1 MSIVKSPP
9 PRGRFD
15 ESLDIFSAWIFR
27 VPTLVL
33 NVILTLVLSL
43 PALRLMRPLFSTGTK
58 HSWAGRILRTFLVL
72 VVGVLITQLQIFL
85 TAFAVFTV
93 AIGIYLA
100 FDPSALAEFN
110 LRAVLALFIIRL
122 VGTLGTIILTVMFD
136 RPFLDSF
143 SEIDEDLPGLR
154 FVLQKR
160 IGLTKAMISVGS
172 TMILMGLSLMPLSA
186 LLLALPAVNPD
197 EAVLTDVVARARS
210 RWVGLARRAAGVL
223 TALALVLAI
232 VAFATEIITRL
243 NLAGDTFYGTI
254 SRKVLPAG
262 LTSRLP
268 HSLVDQ
274 WPYVIFLI
282 YMIDLAI
289 LAVIAKV
296 PFSYSLRN
304 LVVRWHITA
313 LTAVAF
319 IVVLFMLTFMLAFVN
334 GMTKLTEQSGHPGNV
349 MVLSDGATDEL
360 FSNLGYGD
368 VDNID
373 RIRATED
380 EFGNP
385 LAKPI
390 AVKTIK
396 SDGKTVYLGSRETYC
411 VINHL
416 IPNTN
421 RRRFIQVRI
430 IVEAPV
436 SAAVHQL
443 ELVDKS
449 HNWFTRTGVND
460 KSQVECVL
468 GQGVA
473 ATLGE
478 DVGKKSL
485 QPGDTFELGDLIWV
499 VTGIMKTEGT
509 TFGSE
514 VWCSNLNKVTDAF
527 GKKNYTT
534 YVLRVDDE
542 SEAGARAMAYHI
554 RNRYQTQ
561 KLKAVPEKEYF
572 AELNKN
578 NQQTLYTI
586 IVVAIVMAIGGIFGV
601 MNTMY
606 AAIAQRTKDIG
617 VLRLLGFKRWQ
628 VLVAFL
634 LESMTIALI
643 GGLAGVLLGSLC
655 NGFEV
660 TSIASSGQGGGGK
673 TVAAKLVVDRDV
685 FLIGILFTLVMGRL
699 GGLVPALSAMRLKI
713 LESLR

>member
-1 MSIVKSPP
+1 MAVETPSNVTKPAGKSP
-9 PRGRFD
+9 
-15 ESLDIFSAWIFR
+15 
-27 VPTLVL
+27 
-33 NVILTLVLSL
+33 
-43 PALRLMRPLFSTGTK
+43 TK
-58 HSWAGRILRTFLVL
+58 NQQAGDDLAKRRILPI
-72 VVGVLITQLQIFL
+72 LIS
-85 TAFAVFTV
+85 
-93 AIGIYLA
+93 
-100 FDPSALAEFN
+100 P
-110 LRAVLALFIIRL
+110 IRS
-122 VGTLGTIILTVMFD
+122 VW
-136 RPFLDSF
+136 R
-143 SEIDEDLPGLR
+143 
-154 FVLQKR
+154 
-160 IGLTKAMISVGS
+160 VGS
-172 TMILMGLSLMPLSA
+172 TMILMGLSLLPLSA
-186 LLLALPAVNPD
+186 LLLALPAVNPT
-197 EAVLTDVVARARS
+197 EAVLTDVVGRS
-210 RWVGLARRAAGVL
+210 RTIWESVGRRIAGLL
-223 TALALVLAI
+223 TAFALLTVI
-232 VAFATEIITRL
+232 TAFATEIVTLLHLR
-243 NLAGDTFYGTI
+243 GDSFYGVITHKLF
-254 SRKVLPAG
+254 SDS
-262 LTSRLP
+262 LTGRLP
-268 HSLVDQ
+268 YVLVEQ
-274 WPYVIFLI
+274 WPYVLFLVYLLDLVI
-282 YMIDLAI
+282 LAI
-289 LAVIAKV
+289 IAKV

-313 LTAVAF
+313 MTAVAF
-319 IVVLFMLTFMLAFVN
+319 VVVLFMLTIMLAFVN

-373 RIRATED
+373 RMRVTED
-380 EFGNP
+380 ENDEP
-385 LAKPI
+385 LPKPI
-390 AVKTIK
+390 TVKTIK
-396 SDGKTVYLGSRETYC
+396 VGDKTKYLGSRETYC
-411 VINHL
+411 VINHV
-416 IPNTN
+416 IPNSN

-430 IVEAPV
+430 IVDVDV
-436 SAAVHQL
+436 SAAVHQIDL
-443 ELVDKS
+443 INKNQ
-449 HNWFTRTGVND
+449 NWFSRKGVD
-460 KSQVECVL
+460 DQSRVECVL

-473 ATLGE
+473 MTLGE
-478 DVGKKSL
+478 DVGKKETGL
-485 QPGDTFELGDLIWV
+485 VPGDTFELGDMTWV

-527 GKKNYTT
+527 GKKSYTT
-534 YVLRVDDE
+534 YVLRTSDE

-561 KLKAVPEKEYF
+561 KLKAIPEREYF

-586 IVVAIVMAIGGIFGV
+586 IVVAIVMAIGGIFGI

-606 AAIAQRTKDIG
+606 AAIAQRTRDIG

-643 GGLAGVLLGSLC
+643 GGLIGVLLGAVF

>member
-1 MSIVKSPP
+1 V
-9 PRGRFD
+9 
-15 ESLDIFSAWIFR
+15 
-27 VPTLVL
+27 VL
-33 NVILTLVLSL
+33 I
-43 PALRLMRPLFSTGTK
+43 A
-58 HSWAGRILRTFLVL
+58 
-72 VVGVLITQLQIFL
+72 GVLLTQAQIFL

-93 AIGIYLA
+93 AIGMYLA

-110 LRAVLALFIIRL
+110 LRAVLALTFIRL
-122 VGTLGTIILTVMFD
+122 VGTLGTIVLTVMFD

-143 SEIDEDLPGLR
+143 SEIDQDLPGLR
-154 FVLQKR
+154 FVLQRR
-160 IGLTKAMISVGS
+160 IALTKAMISVGS

-197 EAVLTDVVARARS
+197 EAVLTDVVARTRS

-223 TALALVLAI
+223 TAVALLLAI

-243 NLAGDTFYGTI
+243 NLSGDTFYGTI
-254 SRKVLPAG
+254 SRKVLPAS

-304 LVVRWHITA
+304 LIVRWHITA

-349 MVLSDGATDEL
+349 LVLSDGATDEL

-385 LAKPI
+385 LPKPI
-390 AVKTIK
+390 AVKTMK
-396 SDGKTVYLGSRETYC
+396 VDGKSVYLGSRETYC

-430 IVEAPV
+430 IVDAPV

-443 ELVDKS
+443 DLVDKS
-449 HNWFTRTGVND
+449 HSWFTRTGVND

-478 DVGKKSL
+478 DVGKKTL
-485 QPGDTFELGDLIWV
+485 QPGDTFELGDLIWI

-527 GKKNYTT
+527 GKKSYTT

-542 SEAGARAMAYHI
+542 TEAGARAMAYHI

-578 NQQTLYTI
+578 NQQTLYTV
-586 IVVAIVMAIGGIFGV
+586 IVVAVVMAIGGIFGV